1 MMSLYI
7 FKEWWRCKELYLVEY
22 PKNSRGYESSKELYK
37 WKLCFYICVDKKKKK
52 KNLINI
58 IFIFN
63 EIDLSLDSAL

>member
-1 MMSLYI
+1 MSLYI

-52 KNLINI
+52 KKLN
-58 IFIFN
+58 
-63 EIDLSLDSAL
+63 